1 MTLLAALMY
10 EPGELIGPSD
20 TNLKKKE
27 KRHCIANLCIVF
39 LSLQLVS
46 FDSSGYIIGIITG
59 HIFTDETQK
68 SCSNKARTK
77 WLV

>member
-1 MTLLAALMY
+1 MN
-10 EPGELIGPSD
+10 PGELIGPSD

-27 KRHCIANLCIVF
+27 IRHSIANLWIVF

-59 HIFTDETQK
+59 HIFADETQK
-68 SCSNKARTK
+68 SCSNKAGTK
-77 WLV
+77 WLM

>member
-1 MTLLAALMY
+1 MTLLAALVY
-10 EPGELIGPSD
+10 EPCELIGPSD

-27 KRHCIANLCIVF
+27 SRHCVANLCVVF

-46 FDSSGYIIGIITG
+46 FDSCGCIIGIITG
-59 HIFTDETQK
+59 HIFADETQK
-68 SCSNKARTK
+68 SCTNKARTK